1 MNTSAINSP
10 LAALTPAANN
20 SKQDTS
26 ASSDAGAFNQLLSR
40 EIAGRNN
47 NGNNTSTSNDVNKNT
62 QKDAS
67 AKDDKSANG
76 TTNNT
81 VNSSETSDAADAS
94 KAADDSKAAALAD
107 AKDADAIAAGPTDQI
122 LAFVAALTQA
132 NTAAAQVPV
141 TDVAVETAATAKI
154 TDIDAKLDTTLGV
167 ATSATASSEK
177 DAVGKKSD
185 FVAALDKATTTAG
198 DSSKAPA
205 AAAAKPAADLAA
217 AVAVAV
223 PKTVETVSVAN
234 TQAIAAVGT
243 VALQQLAETNAVQS
257 NKLAPQVGSPDWN
270 QALGQKVVWMVQGV
284 QQTATL
290 TLNPPDLGPMQ
301 VTLNV
306 SNNQATAN
314 FTAHQPEVRH
324 ALEAAMPR
332 LREMLNDAGIQLSQ
346 SNVSAGT
353 QQQQNAF
360 SEQRQGG
367 RQSGSNSNVDEP
379 IVHVSHVPVP
389 TVGNGIVDTFA

>member
-20 SKQDTS
+20 SKQDAS
-26 ASSDAGAFNQLLSR
+26 ASSDAGAFNQVLTR

-47 NGNNTSTSNDVNKNT
+47 NGNNASTSNDVNKNT

-81 VNSSETSDAADAS
+81 ANSSETSDASDAA

-132 NTAAAQVPV
+132 NTAAAQTPV

-167 ATSATASSEK
+167 GTTATANSEK

-198 DSSKAPA
+198 ESSKAPA

-217 AVAVAV
+217 PVAVAV

-243 VALQQLAETNAVQS
+243 VALQQLAETSAVQS

-270 QALGQKVVWMVQGV
+270 QALGQKVVWMVQGA

-346 SNVSAGT
+346 SNVSAGA

-367 RQSGSNSNVDEP
+367 RQSGSSSNVDEP